1 MRMDL
6 VERLGPTYTYGTSMM
21 WPVYVPDRQ
30 AFPNP
35 ELTWGIGLLLGLFLG
50 AFATVVMAGRRRPA
64 EGRVRF
70 FAG

>member
-1 MRMDL
+1 M
-6 VERLGPTYTYGTSMM
+6 ERLGPTHTYGTSMM

-50 AFATVVMAGRRRPA
+50 AFATVVMAGRRRTA
-64 EGRVRF
+64 
-70 FAG
+70 